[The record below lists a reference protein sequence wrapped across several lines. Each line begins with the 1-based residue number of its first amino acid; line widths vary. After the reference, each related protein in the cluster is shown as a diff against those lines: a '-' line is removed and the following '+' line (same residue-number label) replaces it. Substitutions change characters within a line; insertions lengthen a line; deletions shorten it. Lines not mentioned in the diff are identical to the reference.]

1 MKKSVSLIL
10 AAVTAF
16 VTTLTAYAAAGSAV
30 GAQSAGSTVFEKPAN
45 HELINAKYKTD
56 CLNVKIHIENS
67 SNFIP
72 GNMVFGIYSPSGQFW
87 GAQRIYAENVAA
99 DYSIT
104 FNVPEYSFGDT
115 LYLKLFSGAQ
125 KIQYGNDF
133 YKADELI
140 PIDTY
145 TYITGDGKRIY
156 GNDCSISATPLSSR
170 YVKAFANGWELYFKN
185 PAKIINGT
193 CYIPINEYLAALE
206 MQDKMTYNKSTGS
219 IEVRSG
225 NHKVLFYLNGNDVY
239 IDGGH
244 TYTDNPPMMING
256 TLYVPFRTLVE
267 GLGGTVTAK
276 TDSDGILNVSAA
288 LRYEQTPEEFVNSKG
303 IESRTP
309 YLVWVSKKNFKVT
322 VFTGSKNN
330 WKAEKTFKCSI
341 GAPSTP
347 TITGQY
353 EYFSKE
359 SRWTYPTYY
368 VGPIMRFYK
377 GYALHSTLLR
387 YNGTSADGRLGM
399 KISHGCVRLA
409 PSDIQWMVDMVPL
422 HTKIYVTNE

>member
-1 MKKSVSLIL
+1 MKKSISLFL
-10 AAVTAF
+10 AAFTAF
-16 VTTLTAYAAAGSAV
+16 NILSAPYV
-30 GAQSAGSTVFEKPAN
+30 SADSSISSSGNVFEKPVN
-45 HELINAKYKTD
+45 HDLISLNYKSD

-67 SNFIP
+67 ANFIP

-87 GAQRIYAENVAA
+87 GAQKIYAENVAA

-104 FNVPEYSFGDT
+104 FNVPEYTFGDT
-115 LYLKLFSGAQ
+115 LYLKLFSGAE
-125 KIQYGNDF
+125 KIQYASDF

-140 PIDTY
+140 PLDTY
-145 TYITGDGKRIY
+145 TYITAEGKRIY
-156 GNDCSISATPLSSR
+156 GNDFSVSATPLSSR
-170 YVKAFANGWELYFKN
+170 YVRASANGWELYFKN

-193 CYIPINEYLAALE
+193 CYIPVEEYLAALE
-206 MQDKMTYNKSTGS
+206 MQNKMTYNLSLGEIK
-219 IEVRSG
+219 IHSG
-225 NHKVLFYLNGNDVY
+225 KHTVLFYLNSSDMY
-239 IDGGH
+239 ADGKLTNAG
-244 TYTDNPPMMING
+244 TPPLRING
-256 TLYVPFRTLVE
+256 AIYVPFRFLVE
-267 GLGGTVTAK
+267 GLGGSIK
-276 TDSDGILNVSAA
+276 TNVDSSGVLNVAA
-288 LRYEQTPEEFVNSKG
+288 SLRYEQTPEEFVNARN
-303 IESRTP
+303 IESKTA
-309 YLVWVSKKNFKVT
+309 YLVWVSKKNYAVT

-330 WKAEKTFKCSI
+330 WKSEKSFKCSI

-387 YNGTSADGRLGM
+387 YDGTSADGRLGM

-409 PSDIQWMVDMVPL
+409 PSDIQWLVDMVPL